1 MATPVRSGMDP
12 PFLLLLDFFIL
23 LESHCVCPSFFVDHM
38 VKEDTMD
45 KPDAMAT
52 SHVAQEEARHGD
64 NRSGKRWLS
73 PELVLLASPSWG
85 RTLPSTLQRMASPS
99 LCTSYIAPS

>member
-64 NRSGKRWLS
+64 NRSGMTPLHPLCVGSSS
-73 PELVLLASPSWG
+73 PLVL
-85 RTLPSTLQRMASPS
+85 TLPDPAEQGRHGLH
-99 LCTSYIAPS
+99 